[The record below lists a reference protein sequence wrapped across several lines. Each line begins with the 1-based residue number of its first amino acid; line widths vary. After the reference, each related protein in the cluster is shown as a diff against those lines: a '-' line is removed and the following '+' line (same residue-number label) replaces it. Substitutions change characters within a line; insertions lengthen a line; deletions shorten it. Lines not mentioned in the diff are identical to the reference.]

1 MTITNAEQFRAAQY
15 RKKYGF
21 NRITLENRKQR
32 IKDNEEKLKRGTV
45 YYTDVDNI
53 KAQNDRD
60 RKEIERE
67 EAEGKAWERQY
78 KGLTATQK
86 AALKT
91 GAVDIEDIENSE
103 AATKF
108 EDFKAGLS
116 AADRALIEGGKIDAA
131 TLYEA
136 AQGEKAIA
144 TATGLTQAEADALS
158 AAMGVK

>member
-1 MTITNAEQFRAAQY
+1 MSIKNAEQFKAAQY

-21 NRITLENRKQR
+21 NRISIEGRRQR

-45 YYTDVDNI
+45 YYTDVENI

-60 RKEIERE
+60 RKECERE
-67 EAEGKAWERQY
+67 AAELKAWERQY

-86 AALKT
+86 AALTT
-91 GAVDIEDIENSE
+91 GAVDIEDIEAAT

-108 EDFKAGLS
+108 DEFKAGLS

-136 AQGEKAIA
+136 AKDEQAI
-144 TATGLTQAEADALS
+144 TAGGLTQAEKEALS